1 MLHTKSSVRIK
12 NLHLDSLL
20 TLSADVQQS
29 FDPLK
34 VHIDGLTSKR
44 VRRAS
49 LSADDEP
56 GSDI

>member
-1 MLHTKSSVRIK
+1 VLHTKSSVRIK
-12 NLHLDSLL
+12 NLHPDSLF
-20 TLSADVQQS
+20 TLSADLHRN
-29 FDPLK
+29 FDTLK
-34 VHIDGLTSKR
+34 GHIDGLTCKR